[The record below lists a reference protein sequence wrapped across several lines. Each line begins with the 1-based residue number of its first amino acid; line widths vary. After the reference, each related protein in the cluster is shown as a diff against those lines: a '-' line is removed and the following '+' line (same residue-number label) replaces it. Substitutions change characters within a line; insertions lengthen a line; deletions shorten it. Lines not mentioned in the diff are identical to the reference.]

1 MISVYITIAA
11 LMIISAIIVY
21 KIKPKY
27 IYYSFLFYK
36 KKISQDK
43 NFFSHCI
50 KFVASTFLA
59 TILYLFIE
67 YTPFSDFFGK
77 IIPLLPDYITTL
89 LQSFKGKGALIATI
103 LALIEL
109 AILMLLIFISIK
121 THSSLK
127 NKIVNELC
135 IDKII
140 KYNEINILSYFGSIE
155 DISDIKVIVTS
166 ENSDLELASLS
177 STSISGRVRK
187 MASSKDDV
195 GNIISDPLNEK
206 IFDFKNKNEKY
217 NDFNLGLCI
226 PSKAPSK
233 LQEHGVEFV
242 IHAITIKKNNDNTIS
257 YDNFAIKKI
266 ISYSIKHCIAN
277 SLESIFIPIFG
288 IGSAQQ
294 DPAIL
299 INKQLESIKSV
310 LDYELT
316 NATPTITL
324 SIYLGVYRELD
335 CLFLKK
341 SLLKIFR

>member
-1 MISVYITIAA
+1 MISVYISIAA
-11 LMIISAIIVY
+11 LMIISAIIGY

-109 AILMLLIFISIK
+109 AILMLLVFICIK

-140 KYNEINILSYFGSIE
+140 
-155 DISDIKVIVTS
+155 
-166 ENSDLELASLS
+166 
-177 STSISGRVRK
+177 
-187 MASSKDDV
+187 
-195 GNIISDPLNEK
+195 
-206 IFDFKNKNEKY
+206 
-217 NDFNLGLCI
+217 
-226 PSKAPSK
+226 
-233 LQEHGVEFV
+233 
-242 IHAITIKKNNDNTIS
+242 
-257 YDNFAIKKI
+257 
-266 ISYSIKHCIAN
+266 
-277 SLESIFIPIFG
+277 
-288 IGSAQQ
+288 
-294 DPAIL
+294 
-299 INKQLESIKSV
+299 
-310 LDYELT
+310 
-316 NATPTITL
+316 
-324 SIYLGVYRELD
+324 
-335 CLFLKK
+335 
-341 SLLKIFR
+341 